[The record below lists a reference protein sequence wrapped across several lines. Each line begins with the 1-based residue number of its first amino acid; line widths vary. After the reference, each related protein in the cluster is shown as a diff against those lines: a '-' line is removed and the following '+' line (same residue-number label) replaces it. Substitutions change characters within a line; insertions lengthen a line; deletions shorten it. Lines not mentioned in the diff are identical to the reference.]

1 MTLKRGRPATGRKES
16 YYEPK
21 ASNFERHMNNIKI
34 ERLIKAYDQLHILAF
49 DIPLTWSQK
58 QKIKSVKYGEIILL

>member
-21 ASNFERHMNNIKI
+21 VENFERHMNNIKMD
-34 ERLIKAYDQLHILAF
+34 RLIKAYDNLHILAF
-49 DIPLTWSQK
+49 DKPMSWSQK
-58 QKIKSVKYGEIILL
+58 RDFRIVNKKGIK